1 VSSPSRSSSL
11 VRHRVLGPGRKRVGL
26 RTRAAIGFGVTGLI
40 VAFVLAAITYGVA
53 RGYLVDQRQSTAE
66 QQTYVNA
73 RLSRTVLRNADP
85 DIPGL
90 LTGLGG
96 GTASDSVLRH
106 HDEWFST
113 SVRFGPDQIP
123 DDLARLVAE
132 GRAGHQRYRDAEGD
146 LRLAVG
152 VPIAATNGSYF
163 ELFSLAELER
173 TLDLLARSLAFGA
186 AGAALAAA
194 AIGRAA
200 AARLVRPLVPI
211 ADAAER
217 IADGA
222 LDTRIEDIDDPDLRR
237 LTEAFNTMAGALEV
251 RIERE
256 ARFAADVSHELRS
269 PLTAVAAALEIIERR
284 RDQLPPETIEAFT
297 ILASKVETFQRMV
310 LDLLEI
316 SRLDAGTATFA
327 EDLIDLQHFVPRV
340 LARHGGDPSSVT
352 FEDGAPSHV
361 TGDRRRLAQAIGNIV
376 ENGCRYAGGITSVA
390 VSGPRP
396 GVLRLTLDDRGPG
409 VPAEERDAIFGR
421 FARGEAGM
429 EAGTSSGT
437 GLGLSLVAEHLRLH
451 GGRVWVED
459 NPAGGARFV
468 IEIPEDGR

>member
-173 TLDLLARSLAFGA
+173 TLDLLARSLA
-186 AGAALAAA
+186 
-194 AIGRAA
+194 
-200 AARLVRPLVPI
+200 AR
-211 ADAAER
+211 
-217 IADGA
+217 
-222 LDTRIEDIDDPDLRR
+222 
-237 LTEAFNTMAGALEV
+237 
-251 RIERE
+251 
-256 ARFAADVSHELRS
+256 S
-269 PLTAVAAALEIIERR
+269 
-284 RDQLPPETIEAFT
+284 
-297 ILASKVETFQRMV
+297 
-310 LDLLEI
+310 
-316 SRLDAGTATFA
+316 
-327 EDLIDLQHFVPRV
+327 
-340 LARHGGDPSSVT
+340 
-352 FEDGAPSHV
+352 
-361 TGDRRRLAQAIGNIV
+361 DRR
-376 ENGCRYAGGITSVA
+376 CR
-390 VSGPRP
+390 
-396 GVLRLTLDDRGPG
+396 
-409 VPAEERDAIFGR
+409 
-421 FARGEAGM
+421 
-429 EAGTSSGT
+429 
-437 GLGLSLVAEHLRLH
+437 
-451 GGRVWVED
+451 
-459 NPAGGARFV
+459 
-468 IEIPEDGR
+468 

>member
-1 VSSPSRSSSL
+1 
-11 VRHRVLGPGRKRVGL
+11 
-26 RTRAAIGFGVTGLI
+26 
-40 VAFVLAAITYGVA
+40 
-53 RGYLVDQRQSTAE
+53 
-66 QQTYVNA
+66 
-73 RLSRTVLRNADP
+73 
-85 DIPGL
+85 
-90 LTGLGG
+90 
-96 GTASDSVLRH
+96 
-106 HDEWFST
+106 
-113 SVRFGPDQIP
+113 
-123 DDLARLVAE
+123 
-132 GRAGHQRYRDAEGD
+132 
-146 LRLAVG
+146 
-152 VPIAATNGSYF
+152 
-163 ELFSLAELER
+163 
-173 TLDLLARSLAFGA
+173 
-186 AGAALAAA
+186 
-194 AIGRAA
+194 
-200 AARLVRPLVPI
+200 
-211 ADAAER
+211 
-217 IADGA
+217 
-222 LDTRIEDIDDPDLRR
+222 
-237 LTEAFNTMAGALEV
+237 
-251 RIERE
+251 
-256 ARFAADVSHELRS
+256 VSHELRS

-352 FEDGAPSHV
+352 FEDGAPRHV